1 MDTRLQI
8 LSSGSGSGRECQ
20 RKRGREARR
29 SRGGWIRE
37 RVSAS
42 ASASPNPRGGGGGI
56 RAADVTAEERVRAI
70 SRATV
75 RACVRV
81 LYSRS
86 AALYLS
92 TERRAADDE
101 TRQRCGGGGGGGGG
115 GALCR
120 GVSGRRTPPPRSP
133 QQRQLYL
140 QNRPRQPASCAAAI
154 GCSAMASQRVSGAY
168 GGGCNS
174 FFFFFFFIS
183 FSGVPSRQFS
193 LVSNRRTAYVCVRS
207 M

>member
-1 MDTRLQI
+1 VDTRLQI

-42 ASASPNPRGGGGGI
+42 ASASPNPRGGDQGVGCHGGG
-56 RAADVTAEERVRAI
+56 ASASDFPGNSAC
-70 SRATV
+70 
-75 RACVRV
+75 CVRV

-101 TRQRCGGGGGGGGG
+101 TRQRCGGGGGGGGGG